1 LRAFC
6 AHELRMEGPMSNGP
20 AMLVHPVARTRERP
34 SAGARAAALLGQ
46 LAFAAAL
53 IVGGS
58 VALAMVLT
66 LVFVAAPLAAAL
78 VFWMIWR
85 SGDAAARQTRRV
97 RARVRRRTHA
107 LGLSVLAGAQPA
119 MPLRL
124 AAAAATRE
132 PERRPRAV

>member
-1 LRAFC
+1 
-6 AHELRMEGPMSNGP
+6 MSNGP

-107 LGLSVLAGAQPA
+107 LGLSVLAGA
-119 MPLRL
+119 
-124 AAAAATRE
+124 
-132 PERRPRAV
+132 